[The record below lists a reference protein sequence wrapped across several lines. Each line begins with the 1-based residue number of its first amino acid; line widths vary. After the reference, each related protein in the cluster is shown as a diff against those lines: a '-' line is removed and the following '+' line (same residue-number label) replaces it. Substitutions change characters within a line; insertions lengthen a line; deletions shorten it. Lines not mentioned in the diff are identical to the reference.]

1 MKTLKVFVLLLI
13 FTAAPILAQVAVMAD
28 VSGTPLSDTPQKFST
43 WKLGVRIGINEDLS
57 LTGMFR
63 SSRSRTVS
71 VPIPEASPSDAGLIG
86 VYYRINPFLR
96 FGVSGGLQ
104 TRQDVDK
111 KDLGWIFGG
120 DLFLGMVS
128 TKNHYLKKQVFAYI
142 HIEKGQWDTK
152 PYIDARAMFPLLDFV
167 AVGGK
172 HDSDLGS
179 GPTLEVKIPLA
190 NQEEMK
196 AIYMYGTYFFSG
208 EVKTPVIGVRIA
220 VN

>member
-1 MKTLKVFVLLLI
+1 MKTIKVFVLLLI
-13 FTAAPILAQVAVMAD
+13 FTAPILAQVAVMAD
-28 VSGTPLSDTPQKFST
+28 VSGTPLSNTPEKFST
-43 WKLGVRIGINEDLS
+43 WKLQVRVGVTEDLS

-71 VPIPEASPSDAGLIG
+71 VPISNASPSDAGLVGI
-86 VYYRINPFLR
+86 YYRLNPFFR
-96 FGVSGGLQ
+96 VGVSGGLQ

-111 KDLGWIFGG
+111 KDLGWIIGG

-128 TKNHYLKKQVFAYI
+128 TKNYYLKKQVFGYV

-172 HDSDLGS
+172 YESDLGS
-179 GPTLEVKIPLA
+179 GPHLEIKIPLA
-190 NQEEMK
+190 DQEEMK
-196 AIYMYGTYFFSG
+196 AIYVYGTYFFSG
-208 EVKTPVIGVRIA
+208 EIKTPVIGVRIA